1 MQFPY
6 EFAINAFVGRFP
18 NNEAAVEFLLDKG
31 ILKSTGLCDRC
42 DKQMNIQ
49 IMKTKLD
56 GHVIRCCKCKA
67 TKSVRKGTFLERS
80 KINAKDFLLF
90 LYFWSNNSSIGQL
103 HAYTGLSEKTCVEYA
118 NFLRE
123 IASWKFETEDRKLGG
138 IGHVVQIDESVI
150 YRAKYNR
157 GHALFE
163 PTKWIFG
170 MWDVTQEVGACF
182 FVPDRSAETLLPLI
196 KDHILPGTEI
206 HSDQWRA
213 YSRIANIDVIPAYT
227 HKTVNHSL
235 FFRDMETGVHTN
247 NIEAYWGSVKS
258 VFKRLKGTSR
268 ALTASYLDLHMYK
281 ERYGQSPKILFYQML
296 SDIENKYLF
305 E

>member
-1 MQFPY
+1 MHFPY
-6 EFAINAFVGRFP
+6 EFTIGAFFAEFP
-18 NNEAAVEFLLDKG
+18 ENDKAVEYLFEKG
-31 ILKSTGLCDRC
+31 ILKSISFCGRC

-49 IMKTKLD
+49 IMKTKVD

-67 TKSVRKGTFLERS
+67 TKSVRKGTFLEKS
-80 KINAKDFLLF
+80 KISAKTFLLF
-90 LYFWSNNSSIGQL
+90 LYFWTNNSSIAQL
-103 HAYTGLSEKTCVEYA
+103 RTFTALSEKTCVEYA

-123 IASWKFETEDRKLGG
+123 IASWKFENEDRKLGG

-157 GHALFE
+157 GHALLE

-196 KDHILPGTEI
+196 KDHILPGSEI
-206 HSDQWRA
+206 HSDLWRA
-213 YSRIANIDVIPAYT
+213 YSRISNIDVVPAYT

-235 FFRDMETGVHTN
+235 FFKDIETGVHTN

-258 VFKRLKGTSR
+258 TFKKLRGTSR
-268 ALTASYLDLHMYK
+268 ALTASYLDFHMYK
-281 ERYGQSPKILFYQML
+281 ERFGQSPKILFDQIL
-296 SDIENKYLF
+296 SDIENKFLL